1 MDYIGVKRYG
11 ADGRP
16 SGETRYVGLFTAE
29 AYDSAASQVPL
40 IRAKVAGALARAG
53 KAPGSH
59 NEKRL
64 KNILENYPR
73 DELFQISED
82 ELLNISLGILHLY
95 DRPRIKTFTRQ
106 DPFDRFISVLAF
118 IPRERFDSTV
128 RERIARILAAAW
140 GGRLSAW
147 YPQLSDAP
155 LVRIHYIIG
164 VTPGDHP
171 TPDPVALE
179 AAVAEAGR
187 SWIDRF
193 ESAARDAEIDEA
205 QIGALSAKWAE
216 AFGAGYRDRYDAA
229 EAVADLQ
236 EIDRLNESGRRRF
249 RTGER
254 PSPCAPSAP
263 RATRSCSSA
272 SNSITAA
279 PPCPCPTSCRSSP
292 TWV

>member
-1 MDYIGVKRYG
+1 M
-11 ADGRP
+11 
-16 SGETRYVGLFTAE
+16 
-29 AYDSAASQVPL
+29 
-40 IRAKVAGALARAG
+40 
-53 KAPGSH
+53 
-59 NEKRL
+59 
-64 KNILENYPR
+64 
-73 DELFQISED
+73 
-82 ELLNISLGILHLY
+82 
-95 DRPRIKTFTRQ
+95 
-106 DPFDRFISVLAF
+106 
-118 IPRERFDSTV
+118 

-229 EAVADLQ
+229 EAVADYQ
-236 EIDRLNESGRRRF
+236 AIDTLNASGEVGAGEPVAVRAFRNASDGPLNFRFKLYRRGSAVPLSDVLPILADMGLKTLEEF
-249 RTGER
+249 GHAIR
-254 PSPCAPSAP
+254 PTLHGDSGDTEVHVHEFLLEDP
-263 RATRSCSSA
+263 RGA
-272 SNSITAA
+272 SLHFNDIKVPFETAFA
-279 PPCPCPTSCRSSP
+279 AVS
-292 TWV
+292 V